1 MPIVTAKKKCCK
13 DKPRCKKCPVTLERL
28 RKSGYAE
35 RLSRQRRQSEKE
47 QRTGATGTL
56 VKDPETG
63 EYRLRRDDE

>member
-1 MPIVTAKKKCCK
+1 MAQIIFLLLVVGLAWFGY
-13 DKPRCKKCPVTLERL
+13 
-28 RKSGYAE
+28 RKFVADAE